1 MDAATRAIGKF
12 YGMRGK
18 GWTLVLGSLFSITAL
33 SYRDRQLDKTGAGQ
47 YVDAEGRVI
56 KFDDQAPE
64 ARQESWKAWIRSWY
78 EPHPLHFA
86 GAVSA
91 LWVYQ
96 AYGTFTRLMVGRY
109 ADITY
114 QLRRPDVLANKIVVL
129 KYLGVGC
136 AAVPMTFGALVCLV
150 GLPTGIADERLH
162 ASQAG
167 ETRRSLFNAV
177 EDVLPTASGPLA
189 PLADFAKAMR
199 PDWTPPSNPLEES
212 VIVPRPL
219 NVWQQRT
226 DEQMRVLTGLGRG

>member
-12 YGMRGK
+12 YGMKGR
-18 GWTLVLGSLFSITAL
+18 GWTLVIGSLFSITAL
-33 SYRDRQLDKTGAGQ
+33 SYRDRQIDKTGGGQ
-47 YVDAEGRVI
+47 YVDGEGRVI
-56 KFDDQAPE
+56 TFDDKGEE
-64 ARQESWKAWIRSWY
+64 ARQKTWKAWMHEWY

-91 LWVYQ
+91 FWIYQ

-136 AAVPMTFGALVCLV
+136 AVVPMTFGALVCLV
-150 GLPTGIADERLH
+150 GLPTGIADDRLH
-162 ASQAG
+162 APQAG
-167 ETRRSLFNAV
+167 ETRGTLFNAV

-212 VIVPRPL
+212 AIVPRVFT
-219 NVWQQRT
+219 VW
-226 DEQMRVLTGLGRG
+226 EQKADNQLRAISGLGKA